1 MSGISDISPKAS
13 GRIAYPD
20 WKALVLPSTI
30 LFTLLVWMT
39 VEEGSWLHDYPESRV
54 WEIATSATVAV
65 KYLVNEFSIGGVNL
79 AEVTRDIADVI
90 AIPMRGLQG
99 LLAEGFTVYH
109 DDGGMTVIP
118 SLPWPAVVLAMT
130 LFAWWAAGS
139 GVAFLTFSSLMYF
152 LLFGL
157 WLPAMLTLSSVLVAV
172 LVSFALGL
180 MLGVWGY
187 RSPRANAVLMPIYD
201 VMQTIPTFSYLV
213 PVLLLFGFNP
223 VAAMIATVIYA
234 MPPMARVTTLALQ
247 RVPSNINDFGS
258 MSGCTRGQKMW
269 LVMVPA
275 ARQNL
280 LIGLNQV
287 IMLTF
292 AMVIIASVIGA
303 GGLGGKVYQGLKAL
317 KIGNA
322 VEAGIAITLM
332 AIALDR
338 ISSAI
343 ALRRPNHTEPA
354 PAFFWQQHKLT
365 TIVVLFTPAA
375 YFSGYYFPALQT
387 YPEILTV
394 STGSFWNDAIL
405 WVSDSFYTQIKAV
418 REGVIGY
425 AMRPIKN
432 FLLDV
437 PWSGFIAIV
446 TGLAYWAGGRRLALV
461 SLGLLG
467 FIAITGYW
475 DAAMI
480 SLYLVALSVVVT
492 LVLALPIGIW
502 AGLNESADR
511 IVTPIIDTLQT
522 LPSFVYLIPVV
533 MLVGVGE
540 FAGLIAIV
548 AYSLPPGVRYAKQ
561 GIRNIS
567 RSNIEVAD
575 MSGCTAKQKLW
586 HVQLPL
592 ALPDIMLG
600 INQTVMFAFGMLVIT
615 ALVGTRG
622 LEHDTLV
629 AIAKVQP
636 GEGIVAGLGIAFL
649 SIITDRLIGQASR
662 KLQQRTKQKNDAI
675 S

>member
-1 MSGISDISPKAS
+1 MSELTAPQRQAATGFSIGTLVFAGAVLFTVLVWVFTEPGAWLRD
-13 GRIAYPD
+13 YPD
-20 WKALVLPSTI
+20 SWVWTI
-30 LFTLLVWMT
+30 A
-39 VEEGSWLHDYPESRV
+39 S
-54 WEIATSATVAV
+54 ATTVAV
-65 KYLVNEFSIGGVNL
+65 KYVVNDLAIAGVTL
-79 AEVTRDIADVI
+79 AEITRGFADFLEL
-90 AIPMRGLQG
+90 PMLALQG
-99 LLAEGFTVYH
+99 ILSEGFTFYH
-109 DDGGMTVIP
+109 DSGDITFVP
-118 SLPWPAVVLAMT
+118 SLPWPAVIFTFSV
-130 LFAWWAAGS
+130 FAWWAAGLR
-139 GVAFLTFSSLMYF
+139 VAVFTFATLVYF
-152 LLFGL
+152 LIFDL
-157 WLPAMLTLSSVLVAV
+157 WSPAMLTLSSVLIAV

-180 MLGVWGY
+180 LLGVWGY
-187 RSPRANAVLMPIYD
+187 RSARANAVLMPIYD

-247 RVPSNINDFGS
+247 RVPANIGDFGT
-258 MSGCTRGQKMW
+258 MGGCTRRQKMW
-269 LVMVPA
+269 LVMLPA

-317 KIGNA
+317 RIGNA

-332 AIALDR
+332 AIALDQ
-338 ISSAI
+338 ISRAI
-343 ALRRPNHTEPA
+343 ALRRPNHVDERPA
-354 PAFFWQQHKLT
+354 PVWRQHRL
-365 TIVVLFTPAA
+365 VLLVAG
-375 YFSGYYFPALQT
+375 FSVLACLLAWRLPALQD
-387 YPEILTV
+387 YPETLTV

-405 WVSDSFYTQIKAV
+405 WISDTFYSQIKAV
-418 REGVIGY
+418 RETLIGY
-425 AMRPIKN
+425 VMRPVKT
-432 FLLDV
+432 FLLDL
-437 PWSGFIAIV
+437 PWIGFIAVIAA
-446 TGLAYWAGGRRLALV
+446 LSFAIGGMRFALM
-461 SLGLLG
+461 SAGLLG
-467 FIAITGYW
+467 FIATTGYW
-475 DAAMI
+475 DGAMV
-480 SLYLVALSVVVT
+480 SLYLVALSVLVT

-502 AGLNESADR
+502 AGLSNPVDR
-511 IVTPIIDTLQT
+511 IVTPVIDTLQT

-561 GIRNIS
+561 GIRNIA
-567 RSNIEVAD
+567 RSSAEVAD
-575 MSGCTAKQKLW
+575 MSGCTARQKLW

-600 INQTVMFAFGMLVIT
+600 INQTIMFAFGMLVIT

-649 SIITDRLIGQASR
+649 SIITDRLIVRASR
-662 KLQQRTKQKNDAI
+662 NMQHRAKRDDR
-675 S
+675 